1 MIRRAVG
8 KTLGFVGYTIQ
19 YGCIAHCA
27 FEYIGE
33 LVMVLQYPSNGM
45 ASKRSA
51 GASSIGSRSSS
62 TSYNGS
68 MHSRQSSLEDLLVQ
82 QYHDKLSKT
91 CPSPQY
97 QLPRCWFPLL
107 EECTVKLNLNTA
119 ARRVF
124 LLSGEEA
131 HEPKDIPHDAEVY
144 ISTGEPFVDPF
155 KKIKDHLTLS
165 KEANWTVNGVVLPAD
180 AKRGTTKP
188 SLSLR
193 MRKLSEKTTVRIL
206 VFKNGAG
213 QDGCEVIAAVDQTE
227 KLDYALDNNTEK
239 VTKKEILSMTMEELY
254 NNKEEVDQLI
264 DELRDAIK
272 KHKGQLSKLALQLQA
287 EEEQC
292 AGYVY
297 QHIKQLSTSSSDP
310 QGLQLKVYE
319 NGQDTEETVVYINRK
334 LMEKGC
340 GKDVQLM
347 MDRLL
352 QIVGQRLQS
361 SQMYNPSGLNLFP
374 TRLFD
379 EQGQEI
385 CNPCSLQNEQK
396 VWVSYGEDYRW
407 EAFIGFPE
415 NYSYEQQGSHHQ
427 QEDVDLNSHFIQL
440 KEDLQ
445 MVLYASVT
453 MENRSRKATR
463 KKDNQN
469 QLNAA
474 AATTW
479 PLAHVWMVT
488 KEDLQ
493 MVLYASVTMENRSR
507 KATRKKDNQN
517 QLNAAAATTW
527 PLAHVW
533 MVTKAYS
540 EFVLTYLEELNVREE
555 VTQTEKHHGAWSTE
569 GPETG
574 CSSANEDS
582 GYNASDTTKKQVPKP
597 IDTQSMPPG
606 ARRESIQLT
615 VALVRKL
622 EDKHP
627 KASAQ
632 RWAMRHE
639 GTARLGQWKQSQV
652 GNPLWNKLTYMWPV
666 LPDGE
671 LNEDFNWPLEGSLI
685 PNAPPLKKPASK
697 KPDGYT
703 PVRLQVLRN
712 GHKDHFKA
720 VTITGPDITNMLKKN
735 RKPAAKQTQKEN
747 VEKDIASE
755 EDRVIKI
762 HSIEFQQFLERC
774 TVLLNLPFAARR
786 LFDKE
791 GNEITLLTDTVR
803 DQLVFVSCG
812 EQWIDP
818 QLTMAERRKRMILN
832 NLESDISQIRN
843 YCAMRS
849 NGGLVLEIVDEVAEG
864 ARLIVNE
871 CDVTSEEEHN
881 EDSTQS
887 DGQPEKKENKV
898 NDDIV
903 SEVLHH
909 SKPLKI
915 QQIHRQQF
923 EFSGG
928 HIINCKFP
936 RLVLGVLGEAVQS
949 GTEIQLM
956 EKKPDDVNQ
965 RWIFREEDR
974 TFHLMSNPGLVLAVS
989 MPKIRPGDTDSA
1001 VQVHG
1006 CSVVLQKYKSYS
1018 YGVANQKWHWIP
1030 EAKVLS
1036 AFYTTEMDQEITAA
1050 NQASLCT
1057 FSVSGT
1063 EEIDQQG
1070 FSFTHSS
1077 KNRKMTVCSACARA
1091 LRGKSIL
1098 TKLPP
1103 GASFYCATGWKKSQ
1117 LKPTG
1122 PFKSLSVIKV
1132 FVSCGE
1138 QWIDPQLTMAERRKR
1153 MILNNLE
1160 SDISQIRNYCA
1171 MRSNGGLVLE
1181 IVDEVAE
1188 GARLIVNECDVTSEE
1203 EHNEDSTQSDG
1214 QPEKKENK
1222 VNDDIVSEVFENSH
1236 TKAHRKIDERHTSFK
1251 YPWQNESRY
1260 LDENE
1265 NDLHSATGEEY
1276 TNMELYNKYRCTVLL
1291 NLPFAARRLFDKEGN
1306 EITLLTDTVRDQ
1318 LVFVSCGEQWI
1329 DPQLTMAERR
1339 KRMILNNLESDI
1351 SQIRNYCAMRSNGG
1365 LVLEIVDEVAEGARL
1380 IVNEC
1385 DVTSE
1390 EEHNE
1395 DSTQSD
1401 GQPEKKENK
1410 VNDDIVSEVFENSHT
1425 KAHRKIDERYTSFK
1439 YPWQNESRY
1448 LDENENDLHSATG
1461 EEYTNMEL
1469 YNKYRTFHLMSN
1481 PGLVLAVSMP
1491 KIRPGDTDSAVQVH
1505 GCSVVLQ
1512 KYKSY
1517 SYGVANQKWHWIP
1530 EAKVLS
1536 AFYTTE
1542 MDQEITAA
1550 NQASLCTFSVSG
1562 TEEIDQQ
1569 GFSFTHSSKN
1579 RKMTVCSACARAL
1592 RGKSILTKLPPGA
1605 SFYCATG
1612 WKKSQLKPT
1621 GPFKSLS
1628 VIKTDLSTSEAENT
1642 LKYFE
1647 EVLASLR
1654 KETSIQVISQE
1665 ISAARM
1671 QRPVKIKAYRN
1682 GAGFKDGQLITATTM
1697 PMLLSMCT
1705 SRLELSRAACRL
1717 YTVNGTP
1724 MQTASDLIAWAVN
1737 DCLQESS
1744 MEEQKDTE
1752 DTDLITKE
1760 VDDVTTDSLELSANE
1775 KAASRSQLL
1784 LRVTVEELGSLDE
1797 TLLTLILRNPIDVWV
1812 SSGEPFLPLHVLQQR
1827 ERQQKMNWKQKEKVL
1842 ADLVLKRHKMRLLQ
1856 GRRMGALK
1864 PGRMISTKSSIQP
1877 VVVEGGWTEPS
1888 QEEVKLM
1895 EDVQNMEV
1903 HLSEVQAI
1911 QSRKRSSFLKT
1922 IATNPRDL
1930 YNQPD
1935 VKRVLVHMNGTDPK
1949 QGVFAW
1955 GKNMEELLGSCTSRL
1970 NMRQPAQV
1978 LYAMDGAQLSTWDE
1992 IERDMLI
1999 CVSSGE
2005 PFMSTKANRHKI
2017 EIRANYARVR
2027 KDKGPAA
2034 TDIVVTPKGNPKV
2047 KVEAPSNLLALPAA
2061 SEHIF

>member
-1 MIRRAVG
+1 
-8 KTLGFVGYTIQ
+8 
-19 YGCIAHCA
+19 
-27 FEYIGE
+27 
-33 LVMVLQYPSNGM
+33 M

-68 MHSRQSSLEDLLVQ
+68 MCSRQSSLEDLLVQ

-91 CPSPQY
+91 SQSPEY
-97 QLPRCWFPLL
+97 QLPRKFTSPYGNAMLKDPKRKRHSAASSSKGPRPQSAAVSRRSQSRDETNSVQSNAGASQSDSSTSNSISNSSLVLPATSKRPLSAPPAPLRYSLSSSRKPPIFKRQPWVIRVMAYKNGSRSVFAKVAAPNFKLLL

-165 KEANWTVNGVVLPAD
+165 KEANWTVNGVALPAD

-188 SLSLR
+188 NLSLR

-227 KLDYALDNNTEK
+227 KFLDLCTTRLNLTSPAMTIYNWDGKRTEHLSHVPLLDSCLQNSITPLRGPAWVSKGEGFSPSGAKLYIQGVLGALYQKLKPAKEYSKQLDYALDNNTEK

-264 DELRDAIK
+264 DELRAAIK

-319 NGQDTEETVVYINRK
+319 NGQDTGETVVYINRK

-340 GKDVQLM
+340 GKDVKLM

-385 CNPCSLQNEQK
+385 YNPCSLQNEQK
-396 VWVSYGEDYRW
+396 VWVSYGEDYRSPYNPVLSLTFDRVTAVVEEDNRVVYKALLDPDAELPTGLEKW

-427 QEDVDLNSHFIQL
+427 QEAVDLDSHFIQL

-445 MVLYASVT
+445 TVLYASVT

-469 QLNAA
+469 QMNAA

-479 PLAHVWMVT
+479 LLAHVWMVT
-488 KEDLQ
+488 KDGVILSRAMPQLCLAVGGQSITLKNEDGPSLEAYQ
-493 MVLYASVTMENRSR
+493 LSIQKRIRGNPYQQWSFGKDGQIFSR
-507 KATRKKDNQN
+507 
-517 QLNAAAATTW
+517 
-527 PLAHVW
+527 
-533 MVTKAYS
+533 AYS

-569 GPETG
+569 RPETG
-574 CSSANEDS
+574 CSSTNEDS
-582 GYNASDTTKKQVPKP
+582 GYNVSDTTQKQVPKP

-639 GTARLGQWKQSQV
+639 GTARLGQWKHSQV

-703 PVRLQVLRN
+703 PVRVQVLRN
-712 GHKDHFKA
+712 GHNDHFKA
-720 VTITGPDITNMLKKN
+720 VTITGPDITNMLKK
-735 RKPAAKQTQKEN
+735 K
-747 VEKDIASE
+747 
-755 EDRVIKI
+755 
-762 HSIEFQQFLERC
+762 C

-791 GNEITLLTDTVR
+791 GNEITLLKDTVR

-871 CDVTSEEEHN
+871 CGVTRKEEHN

-903 SEVLHH
+903 SEVFENSHTKAHRKIDEWHTSFKYPWQNESRYLDENENDLHSATGEEYTNMELYNKYRH
-909 SKPLKI
+909 RSKPLKI

-1117 LKPTG
+1117 L
-1122 PFKSLSVIKV
+1122 
-1132 FVSCGE
+1132 
-1138 QWIDPQLTMAERRKR
+1138 
-1153 MILNNLE
+1153 
-1160 SDISQIRNYCA
+1160 
-1171 MRSNGGLVLE
+1171 
-1181 IVDEVAE
+1181 
-1188 GARLIVNECDVTSEE
+1188 
-1203 EHNEDSTQSDG
+1203 
-1214 QPEKKENK
+1214 
-1222 VNDDIVSEVFENSH
+1222 
-1236 TKAHRKIDERHTSFK
+1236 
-1251 YPWQNESRY
+1251 
-1260 LDENE
+1260 
-1265 NDLHSATGEEY
+1265 
-1276 TNMELYNKYRCTVLL
+1276 
-1291 NLPFAARRLFDKEGN
+1291 
-1306 EITLLTDTVRDQ
+1306 
-1318 LVFVSCGEQWI
+1318 
-1329 DPQLTMAERR
+1329 
-1339 KRMILNNLESDI
+1339 
-1351 SQIRNYCAMRSNGG
+1351 
-1365 LVLEIVDEVAEGARL
+1365 
-1380 IVNEC
+1380 
-1385 DVTSE
+1385 
-1390 EEHNE
+1390 
-1395 DSTQSD
+1395 
-1401 GQPEKKENK
+1401 
-1410 VNDDIVSEVFENSHT
+1410 
-1425 KAHRKIDERYTSFK
+1425 
-1439 YPWQNESRY
+1439 
-1448 LDENENDLHSATG
+1448 
-1461 EEYTNMEL
+1461 
-1469 YNKYRTFHLMSN
+1469 N
-1481 PGLVLAVSMP
+1481 PS
-1491 KIRPGDTDSAVQVH
+1491 
-1505 GCSVVLQ
+1505 
-1512 KYKSY
+1512 
-1517 SYGVANQKWHWIP
+1517 
-1530 EAKVLS
+1530 
-1536 AFYTTE
+1536 
-1542 MDQEITAA
+1542 
-1550 NQASLCTFSVSG
+1550 
-1562 TEEIDQQ
+1562 
-1569 GFSFTHSSKN
+1569 
-1579 RKMTVCSACARAL
+1579 
-1592 RGKSILTKLPPGA
+1592 
-1605 SFYCATG
+1605 
-1612 WKKSQLKPT
+1612 

-1665 ISAARM
+1665 ISAART

-1737 DCLQESS
+1737 ECLQESS
-1744 MEEQKDTE
+1744 MEEHKDTE

-1864 PGRMISTKSSIQP
+1864 PGRVISTKSSIQP

-1911 QSRKRSSFLKT
+1911 QTRKRSPFLKS

-1935 VKRVLVHMNGTDPK
+1935 VKRVLVHKNGTDPK

-1955 GKNMEELLGSCTSRL
+1955 GKNMDELLGSCTSRL

-1978 LYAMDGAQLSTWDE
+1978 IYAMDGVQLSIWDD

-2027 KDKGPAA
+2027 KEKGPAA

>member
-1 MIRRAVG
+1 
-8 KTLGFVGYTIQ
+8 
-19 YGCIAHCA
+19 
-27 FEYIGE
+27 
-33 LVMVLQYPSNGM
+33 M
-45 ASKRSA
+45 ASRRGSA
-51 GASSIGSRSSS
+51 SASSVGSRSSS

-68 MHSRQSSLEDLLVQ
+68 MHSRQSSLEDLLVH
-82 QYHDKLSKT
+82 QYYDKLSKT
-91 CPSPQY
+91 SQSPEY
-97 QLPRCWFPLL
+97 QLPRKFTSPYGNATLKETKRKRHSAASASKGPRPQSAVVSRRSQSRDETNSVRSNDGASESDSSTSNSISNSSLVLPATSKRPLSAPLRHSLTSSCKTPIFKRQPWVIRVMAYKNGSRSVFAKVAAPNIKLLL
-107 EECTVKLNLNTA
+107 EECTLRLNLNTA

-124 LLSGEEA
+124 LASGEEA
-131 HEPKDIPHDAEVY
+131 DEPKDIPHDAEVY

-155 KKIKDHLTLS
+155 KKIKDHLSLS
-165 KEANWTVNGVVLPAD
+165 KEANWTVNGVALPAD

-193 MRKLSEKTTVRIL
+193 MRKLSDKTTVRIL

-227 KLDYALDNNTEK
+227 KFLDHCTTRLKLTSPAMTIYNWDGKRTEHLSHVPLLDSCLQNSITPLRGPAWVSKGEGFSPSGAKLYIQGVLGALHQKLKPAKEYSKQLDYALDNNNEK
-239 VTKKEILSMTMEELY
+239 VTKKGILSMTVEELY

-264 DELRDAIK
+264 DELQAAIK

-292 AGYVY
+292 AGYMY
-297 QHIKQLSTSSSDP
+297 RHLKQLSASSSDP

-319 NGQDTEETVVYINRK
+319 NGQDTGDTVVYINRK
-334 LMEKGC
+334 LWEKGC
-340 GKDVQLM
+340 GKDVNLM

-352 QIVGQRLQS
+352 QMVDQRLQS
-361 SQMYNPSGLNLFP
+361 SQKYKPSGLNLIP
-374 TRLFD
+374 TCLFD

-385 CNPCSLQNEQK
+385 CNPRSLQNEQR
-396 VWVSYGEDYRW
+396 VWVSYGEDYRSPYNPVLSLTFDRVTAVVEEDNRVVYKSLLDPDSELPTGLEKW

-415 NYSYEQQGSHHQ
+415 NYNYGQQGSHHQ
-427 QEDVDLNSHFIQL
+427 QEKVDWDSHFIQL

-445 MVLYASVT
+445 MVLYVSVT
-453 MENRSRKATR
+453 MENRSRKAFR
-463 KKDNQN
+463 KKDNEN
-469 QLNAA
+469 RMNAA

-479 PLAHVWMVT
+479 PLADIWMI
-488 KEDLQ
+488 
-493 MVLYASVTMENRSR
+493 
-507 KATRKKDNQN
+507 
-517 QLNAAAATTW
+517 
-527 PLAHVW
+527 
-533 MVTKAYS
+533 TKAGVILSRALPQLCLAVGGQPITLENADGPTLEGYKLS
-540 EFVLTYLEELNVREE
+540 IQKRVRGNTYQQWSFGKDGQIFSKAHPEFVLTYLEELNVREK
-555 VTQTEKHHGAWSTE
+555 VTQTEKHLGAWSTE
-569 GPETG
+569 HQETAR
-574 CSSANEDS
+574 SSANEDS
-582 GYNASDTTKKQVPKP
+582 GFNVSDTNQKEVPRP
-597 IDTQSMPPG
+597 IDTQSVLPG
-606 ARRESIQLT
+606 ALRESIQLT

-632 RWAMRHE
+632 RWAMKHE
-639 GTARLGQWKQSQV
+639 GTARLGQWKHSQV

-720 VTITGPDITNMLKKN
+720 VTVTGPDITNMLKKK
-735 RKPAAKQTQKEN
+735 RKPAAKQKQKEN
-747 VEKDIASE
+747 VQKAIASE
-755 EDRVIKI
+755 EDSVIKI
-762 HSIEFQQFLERC
+762 HRIEFQQFLERC

-791 GNEITLLTDTVR
+791 GNEITLLKDVVR

-849 NGGLVLEIVDEVAEG
+849 NGGLVLEIVGEVAEG
-864 ARLIVNE
+864 SRLIVNE
-871 CDVTSEEEHN
+871 CVVTSNEEHN

-887 DGQPEKKENKV
+887 GGQPEKKENKV

-903 SEVLHH
+903 SEVFENSHTKAHRKIDESYTSFKYPWQNESRYLDENENDLHSATGEEYTNMELYNKYRPQ
-909 SKPLKI
+909 SKPVKI
-915 QQIHRQQF
+915 HQIHRQQF

-936 RLVLGVLGEAVQS
+936 RLVLGVLAEAVQS

-1006 CSVVLQKYKSYS
+1006 CSVVLQTYKSYS
-1018 YGVANQKWHWIP
+1018 YGVANQKWDWIP
-1030 EAKVLS
+1030 EVKVLS

-1070 FSFTHSS
+1070 FSFTQSS
-1077 KNRKMTVCSACARA
+1077 KNRKMAVCSACARA

-1103 GASFYCATGWKKSQ
+1103 GASFYCATGCKESQ
-1117 LKPTG
+1117 L
-1122 PFKSLSVIKV
+1122 
-1132 FVSCGE
+1132 
-1138 QWIDPQLTMAERRKR
+1138 
-1153 MILNNLE
+1153 
-1160 SDISQIRNYCA
+1160 
-1171 MRSNGGLVLE
+1171 
-1181 IVDEVAE
+1181 
-1188 GARLIVNECDVTSEE
+1188 
-1203 EHNEDSTQSDG
+1203 
-1214 QPEKKENK
+1214 
-1222 VNDDIVSEVFENSH
+1222 
-1236 TKAHRKIDERHTSFK
+1236 
-1251 YPWQNESRY
+1251 
-1260 LDENE
+1260 
-1265 NDLHSATGEEY
+1265 
-1276 TNMELYNKYRCTVLL
+1276 
-1291 NLPFAARRLFDKEGN
+1291 
-1306 EITLLTDTVRDQ
+1306 
-1318 LVFVSCGEQWI
+1318 
-1329 DPQLTMAERR
+1329 
-1339 KRMILNNLESDI
+1339 
-1351 SQIRNYCAMRSNGG
+1351 
-1365 LVLEIVDEVAEGARL
+1365 
-1380 IVNEC
+1380 
-1385 DVTSE
+1385 
-1390 EEHNE
+1390 
-1395 DSTQSD
+1395 
-1401 GQPEKKENK
+1401 
-1410 VNDDIVSEVFENSHT
+1410 
-1425 KAHRKIDERYTSFK
+1425 
-1439 YPWQNESRY
+1439 
-1448 LDENENDLHSATG
+1448 
-1461 EEYTNMEL
+1461 
-1469 YNKYRTFHLMSN
+1469 N
-1481 PGLVLAVSMP
+1481 PS
-1491 KIRPGDTDSAVQVH
+1491 
-1505 GCSVVLQ
+1505 
-1512 KYKSY
+1512 
-1517 SYGVANQKWHWIP
+1517 
-1530 EAKVLS
+1530 
-1536 AFYTTE
+1536 
-1542 MDQEITAA
+1542 
-1550 NQASLCTFSVSG
+1550 
-1562 TEEIDQQ
+1562 
-1569 GFSFTHSSKN
+1569 
-1579 RKMTVCSACARAL
+1579 
-1592 RGKSILTKLPPGA
+1592 
-1605 SFYCATG
+1605 
-1612 WKKSQLKPT
+1612 

-1647 EVLASLR
+1647 EVLTSLR
-1654 KETSIQVISQE
+1654 KETSVQAISQE
-1665 ISAARM
+1665 ISAART

-1717 YTVNGTP
+1717 YTVDGTP
-1724 MQTASDLIAWAVN
+1724 MQTVSDLIAWTVN
-1737 DCLQESS
+1737 ECLQESS
-1744 MEEQKDTE
+1744 MEEHRDTE
-1752 DTDLITKE
+1752 DTEEL
-1760 VDDVTTDSLELSANE
+1760 DDVSAESLELSAPD

-1784 LRVTVEELGSLDE
+1784 LRVTAEELGSLDE
-1797 TLLTLILRNPIDVWV
+1797 TLLTLILRNPVDVWV
-1812 SSGEPFLPLHVLQQR
+1812 SSGEPFLPLHVLIITKG
-1827 ERQQKMNWKQKEKVL
+1827 EAAEN
-1842 ADLVLKRHKMRLLQ
+1842 AGCSYGHYLVLKRHKMRLLQ
-1856 GRRMGALK
+1856 GRRVGALK
-1864 PGRMISTKSSIQP
+1864 PARMIPTKSSIQP

-1903 HLSEVQAI
+1903 HLSEVQII
-1911 QSRKRSSFLKT
+1911 QTRKRSPFLKT
-1922 IATNPRDL
+1922 IAANQRDL
-1930 YNQPD
+1930 YSQPD
-1935 VKRVLVHMNGTDPK
+1935 VKRVQVYMNGTDLK

-1978 LYAMDGAQLSTWDE
+1978 LYAMDGVQLSKWDE

-2005 PFMSTKANRHKI
+2005 PFMSTKANRHNI

-2047 KVEAPSNLLALPAA
+2047 KVEAPSNVLALPAA
-2061 SEHIF
+2061 PENIF